1 LSGRDRAATVS
12 GMGSGWVIRE
22 AVEDDYGSIEPLV
35 EAVAA
40 EARWIGTELPV
51 DHAARR
57 KYREERTAEPN
68 RFAAFVAEADGEII
82 GHLTIEKAGYGVADL
97 GMLIDERWRGQG
109 VAAIGWAR
117 NAGAHKVALQR
128 WPHND
133 AAQALYEK
141 FGFKEEGRL
150 VRHYR
155 RQNGELWDAVL
166 MGLPLDEGSAP

>member
-1 LSGRDRAATVS
+1 
-12 GMGSGWVIRE
+12 MGSQWVIRE
-22 AVEDDYGSIEPLV
+22 AVEDDYRSIEPLV

-40 EARWIGTELPV
+40 EGRWIGTELPV
-51 DHAARR
+51 DHEARR
-57 KYREERTAEPN
+57 KYREERLAEPD
-68 RFAAFVAEADGEII
+68 RFAALVADADGEII

-109 VAAIGWAR
+109 VGSALLAAAIGWAR

-133 AAQALYEK
+133 AARALYEK

-155 RQNGELWDAVL
+155 RQNGELWDAVI
-166 MGLPLDEGSAP
+166 MGLLLDDDSSD

>member
-1 LSGRDRAATVS
+1 
-12 GMGSGWVIRE
+12 MGSQWLIRE
-22 AVEDDYGSIEPLV
+22 AVEDDYRSIEPLV

-40 EARWIGTELPV
+40 EGRWIGTELPV
-51 DHAARR
+51 DHEARR
-57 KYREERTAEPN
+57 KYREERLAEPD
-68 RFAAFVAEADGEII
+68 RFAALVADADGEII

-109 VAAIGWAR
+109 VGSALLAAAIGWAG

-133 AAQALYEK
+133 AARALYEK

-155 RQNGELWDAVL
+155 RQNGELWDAVI
-166 MGLPLDEGSAP
+166 MGLLLDDDSSD